1 MDAVDGRD
9 AGGRRLARSEAAGQD
24 RENNRQRVR
33 ESDRRDRE
41 NHAEQLAASARA
53 WKEAN
58 PERVREMNRRWR
70 AGNLD
75 RAREL
80 NRESMRRA
88 ATRKRRA
95 AEIRRRA
102 NESSERWKQAHP
114 EQVREYQRRWREEN
128 RVQVRAYYRRYH
140 AKNRDQVNAR
150 ATERRDADPGKTR
163 RTRKAWAD
171 RNKEHLAEYQRSY
184 RSDPDKY
191 QATLAS
197 DSAARRLRRRLETAG
212 LPPRQ
217 THRMAARDR
226 RANDAHAAEYFADP
240 ALPKRLQQF
249 TAFSIALTN
258 LVLKNRESMREF
270 AEAYVAMRSRT
281 GLPPINA
288 DDVMYARALEL
299 VTNRMRRVDLL
310 TSRDVAAAV
319 RSAKAALAER
329 AREQQYKA
337 LVKRLEAH
345 LIRHS
350 RRLHDDA
357 RLENAARAHGGKP
370 TIPVEL
376 VVPGIALQEVVPKVP
391 IDLLTKAD
399 IRRALV
405 TVRQRV
411 SLLAQGPVPHSVA
424 ARAAHGLGI

>member
-1 MDAVDGRD
+1 MDAVDGKD
-9 AGGRRLARSEAAGQD
+9 AAARRMARSEAARQY
-24 RENNRQRVR
+24 RENNRERVR
-33 ESDRRDRE
+33 ESDRRYRE
-41 NHAEQLAASARA
+41 NHTAQLAASARA

-102 NESSERWKQAHP
+102 NESSKRWKQAHP
-114 EQVREYQRRWREEN
+114 EQVREYQRRWLEEN
-128 RVQVRAYYRRYH
+128 RAQVQAYCRRYH
-140 AKNRDQVNAR
+140 AKNREQVNAR
-150 ATERRDADPGKTR
+150 ATERRDADPEKTR
-163 RTRKAWAD
+163 RVRKEWAD
-171 RNKEHLAEYQRSY
+171 RNREHLAEYQRSY

-191 QATLAS
+191 QALLAS
-197 DSAARRLRRRLETAG
+197 NSAAKRLRRRLDTAG
-212 LPPRQ
+212 LPPKQ
-217 THRMAARDR
+217 THRTTARDR
-226 RANDAHAAEYFADP
+226 RANDAHAAVYFADP
-240 ALPKRLQQF
+240 TLPKRLQQF

-258 LVLKNRESMREF
+258 LVIKNGPRMREF
-270 AEAYVAMRSRT
+270 AEAYVAMRSRM
-281 GLPPINA
+281 GLPPISA
-288 DDVMYARALEL
+288 DDVMYARAVEL
-299 VTNRMRRVDLL
+299 VTNRIRRVDLL

-319 RSAKAALAER
+319 RSAKAAVGER
-329 AREQQYKA
+329 AREQQYRA

-345 LIRHS
+345 LITHA

-376 VVPGIALQEVVPKVP
+376 VVPGIALHEVVPKVP

-399 IRRALV
+399 IRRALG
-405 TVRQRV
+405 TVHQRV
-411 SLLAQGPVPHSVA
+411 SLVAQGSYPHSVA
-424 ARAAHGLGI
+424 ARTPDGLGM